1 MIHLKKKLG
10 NFWQPEDLRRCLITY
25 DLEFGEGAEKEMFK
39 LLDSDGDDVIGYNEF
54 FDAILGERTNVK
66 PLAKTIRR
74 VLQKDKVNIKTI
86 FKSIDENQ
94 DDTIDFRE
102 FSEFID
108 EMMLNFSYKDVVC
121 LFEYADHDSS
131 GEISSKEILKIFDP
145 KRVKIKKHPNNM
157 VVFQEDL
164 KKAPTWESKW
174 NKLDKNDE
182 GLTATKFS
190 RFLEH
195 INSRL
200 EKFECYEVFDNL
212 DFKHKGFLTLYDI
225 EDYLEDARNTNLHDK
240 SSSESQQLALQNK
253 ENLEELRESFAYRN
267 LNGYDIFKKLD
278 YNSNGFMPKRN
289 VETIFSSNQILTK
302 NPTAIRQICNYYQE
316 PHSDLVDYNQMF
328 KDIDKL
334 KPGRPLF
341 AHFLAVD
348 MLTMAKNMRR
358 NLKEFFLGQE
368 ANVGDYDGKMSLGE
382 FGNLVSKAWGESGE
396 VTMEK
401 PQKKPRKGERPKKG
415 VFIRR

>member
-1 MIHLKKKLG
+1 M
-10 NFWQPEDLRRCLITY
+10 
-25 DLEFGEGAEKEMFK
+25 
-39 LLDSDGDDVIGYNEF
+39 
-54 FDAILGERTNVK
+54 
-66 PLAKTIRR
+66 
-74 VLQKDKVNIKTI
+74 
-86 FKSIDENQ
+86 
-94 DDTIDFRE
+94 
-102 FSEFID
+102 
-108 EMMLNFSYKDVVC
+108 
-121 LFEYADHDSS
+121 
-131 GEISSKEILKIFDP
+131 
-145 KRVKIKKHPNNM
+145 
-157 VVFQEDL
+157 
-164 KKAPTWESKW
+164 
-174 NKLDKNDE
+174 
-182 GLTATKFS
+182 
-190 RFLEH
+190 
-195 INSRL
+195 
-200 EKFECYEVFDNL
+200 
-212 DFKHKGFLTLYDI
+212 
-225 EDYLEDARNTNLHDK
+225 
-240 SSSESQQLALQNK
+240 
-253 ENLEELRESFAYRN
+253 EELRESFAYRN